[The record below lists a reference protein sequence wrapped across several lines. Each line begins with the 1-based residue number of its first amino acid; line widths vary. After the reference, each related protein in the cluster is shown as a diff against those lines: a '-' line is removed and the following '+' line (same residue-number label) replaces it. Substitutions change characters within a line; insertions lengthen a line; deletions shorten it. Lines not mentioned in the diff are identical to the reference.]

1 MIRKV
6 SLKNFKCFKNL
17 SPIGLSQITLFT
29 GSNGRGKSSLIQ
41 SLLLI
46 AQSFGNDRQ
55 INYIKLKGKFVD
67 LGTYNDILCCQSDK
81 GKDIEIYYETD
92 DKEENCITFKLSPYK
107 SRERWA
113 YFTQL
118 NVCDN
123 NGCRNLVELS
133 TSEGESDPKDAKP
146 VVGQTS
152 TVAGIQQLS
161 RVYYI
166 AADRQPPV
174 NNALKND
181 NIENNQIGI
190 HGENLINILHMKGEV
205 FVKQV
210 AQEISVIL
218 KGASVHVEDNG
229 SDFLKFLLDSSDESK
244 GFRPVNVGFGYSYLL
259 PIILTCMLA
268 EKGSKLMV
276 ENPEAHLHPGAQSR
290 LMDFMVKYAT
300 KNGLQLLIETHSDH
314 IINQLRIAVKEKK
327 IENNKDASIIHFT
340 RNQKEIETPAFY
352 EIKIDSRGNL
362 SQYPSD
368 FLDEWGLQMS
378 KLI

>member
-1 MIRKV
+1 M
-6 SLKNFKCFKNL
+6 
-17 SPIGLSQITLFT
+17 
-29 GSNGRGKSSLIQ
+29 
-41 SLLLI
+41 
-46 AQSFGNDRQ
+46 
-55 INYIKLKGKFVD
+55 
-67 LGTYNDILCCQSDK
+67 
-81 GKDIEIYYETD
+81 
-92 DKEENCITFKLSPYK
+92 
-107 SRERWA
+107 
-113 YFTQL
+113 
-118 NVCDN
+118 
-123 NGCRNLVELS
+123 
-133 TSEGESDPKDAKP
+133 
-146 VVGQTS
+146 
-152 TVAGIQQLS
+152 
-161 RVYYI
+161 
-166 AADRQPPV
+166 
-174 NNALKND
+174 
-181 NIENNQIGI
+181 
-190 HGENLINILHMKGEV
+190 
-205 FVKQV
+205 
-210 AQEISVIL
+210 
-218 KGASVHVEDNG
+218 EDNG